1 MTKRTRVGKLKS
13 KGNYKHLLTILLRR
27 RWWFLSTWLG
37 TLAFCAALNFAIK
50 PTYQSK
56 MQVLVSFDPDYS
68 PSNSF
73 SPVGNHSQ
81 SRPNFLRNNKF
92 IAQTIKLLDREYPDF
107 DTSKLKNQLTIN
119 PVITDQIGTQIWEV
133 AYSDD
138 NPGITKEVL
147 EVMEKIYQ
155 EYGKQYQQANST
167 PPEVRAKN
175 VVNTTATDNGF
186 TNGENQLDTINAAL
200 QKLEWEKK
208 QLNID
213 YQATESF
220 SQVVLQQLEISSPQP
235 SAILLLNQ
243 SQDYHELRAE
253 IKETDLAIAQKQVEF
268 SPSHPHVT
276 LLEAQRNQQN
286 QLLRQQVEQ
295 VLQEF
300 TAQVSNKIASD
311 RKYRD
316 TNLALL
322 GQLIG
327 SYQEL
332 IILQVKQ
339 ESLNLIEDYFRNQL
353 NRLPATQDRGFPEDK
368 EEVIPNAEKQ
378 FNVQVV
384 ETPNQGEKITPD
396 LQSNLLLGTV
406 VGLCLGIFIAWLRD
420 NLDDSIHSADDLQQ
434 RSPLPLLGVVEELP
448 RVKLSKS
455 STIAPELLHITPW
468 QPFRDS
474 LDLIYTNIQMGS
486 ATGGIKSLAVTSA
499 LRNEGKSTLAIGLAI
514 SAARCHQKVLIID
527 ANLRQPTVHQHLNL
541 ANERGLSNL
550 LSEDTELPSVEQPC
564 PMPHVWLSTL
574 AAHDTLV
581 NSPLDHNIDILTS
594 GPIPKDPIQLL
605 SSVRMKQL
613 IAIFEQNYDFVIL
626 DTCSVLETAD
636 TIKIASLCSGSVLVG
651 HLGKLTQSRL
661 LSATKTLQR
670 MNLIGLIVNGAKKS
684 APTIELKDNLTYSSH
699 NQHLNFTLKSPT
711 GVMSA
716 PIIFP

>member
-68 PSNSF
+68 PSNPSP
-73 SPVGNHSQ
+73 PVGKNSQ
-81 SRPNFLRNNKF
+81 SQPNFLRSNQF
-92 IAQTIKLLDREYPDF
+92 IAQTINSLDREYPDF

-235 SAILLLNQ
+235 SVILLLKQ

-253 IKETDLAIAQKQVEF
+253 IQETDLAIAQKQVEF
-268 SPSHPHVT
+268 SPSHPQVT

-327 SYQEL
+327 GYQEL
-332 IILQVKQ
+332 IVLQVKQ

-368 EEVIPNAEKQ
+368 QEVTTTAEKQ
-378 FNVQVV
+378 LNVQVV
-384 ETPNQGEKITPD
+384 ETPNQGEKITPN

-448 RVKLSKS
+448 RVKLGKS
-455 STIAPELLHITPW
+455 STIAPALLHITPW

-474 LDLIYTNIQMGS
+474 LDLIYTNIQMGRS
-486 ATGGIKSLAVTSA
+486 TREIKSLAVTSA
-499 LRNEGKSTLAIGLAI
+499 LRNEGKSTLTIGLAI

-527 ANLRQPTVHQHLNL
+527 ANLRQPTLHQHLNL

-574 AAHDTLV
+574 ATHDTLV
-581 NSPLDHNIDILTS
+581 NSSLDHNIDILTS

-636 TIKIASLCSGSVLVG
+636 TIQIASLCSGSVLVG

-661 LSATKTLQR
+661 SSAIKTLQR

-684 APTIELKDNLTYSSH
+684 PSTIELKESLTYSSH

-711 GVMSA
+711 GVMLA